1 MLIRRCTWHRVYR
14 GYPKI
19 MGFRTGQGLRPYFTD
34 GLCRRCAQRA
44 EQEWFGDHP
53 LPSSRLQTML
63 ATSVSPRGI
72 AAAAG
77 VAALMLL
84 VRRAIASV

>member
-1 MLIRRCTWHRVYR
+1 
-14 GYPKI
+14 
-19 MGFRTGQGLRPYFTD
+19 MGFRGQGLRPYFTD
-34 GLCRRCAQRA
+34 GLCRQCAQRA
-44 EQEWFGDHP
+44 EQEWFGDP

-77 VAALMLL
+77 VAALMFL
-84 VRRAIASV
+84 VRRAIVSV